1 MPDGVNVD
9 FIRASSYTTVSTA
22 AATGNVKIGDLSQGK
37 FDVKDRNVIIVS
49 LLQASSHLDSITII

>member
-49 LLQASSHLDSITII
+49 LL